1 MQNHI
6 LQLLLQHGFIVEESG
21 KYYYN
26 LKRLFSVIISAVER
40 LIAIN
45 HILITSKIKV
55 VCLHNICMCTVYIY
69 YVYIYIQ
76 THACIYLR
84 KICYVYKL
92 NIFLYDI
99 YIHIN
104 DIYMQINVK
113 IKKIYAVFVSLYIH
127 NKYTQYTHTL

>member
-26 LKRLFSVIISAVER
+26 LKRLYSVIISAVER

-55 VCLHNICMCTVYIY
+55 FCLHNICMFTVHIY
-69 YVYIYIQ
+69 YVYIHTNKQ

-84 KICYVYKL
+84 KICYVYTL
-92 NIFLYDI
+92 NIFMYDI

-104 DIYMQINVK
+104 DIYMQINVD
-113 IKKIYAVFVSLYIH
+113 
-127 NKYTQYTHTL
+127 